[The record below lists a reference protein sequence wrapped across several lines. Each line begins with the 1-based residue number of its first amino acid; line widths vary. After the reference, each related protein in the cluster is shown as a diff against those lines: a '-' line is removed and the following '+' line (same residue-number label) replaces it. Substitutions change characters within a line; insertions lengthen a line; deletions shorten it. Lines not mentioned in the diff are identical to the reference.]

1 MQYYEYRYSPGIA
14 TKKKKDQYVNND
26 YNNADIK
33 DNSNNNDRNLQK
45 SESMY
50 STKRKVNYVQIIET
64 VSFDFETIADFELW
78 TYLQNNN
85 FVLGKART

>member
-1 MQYYEYRYSPGIA
+1 
-14 TKKKKDQYVNND
+14 
-26 YNNADIK
+26 
-33 DNSNNNDRNLQK
+33 
-45 SESMY
+45 MY

-85 FVLGKART
+85 FVFGKART

>member
-1 MQYYEYRYSPGIA
+1 
-14 TKKKKDQYVNND
+14 
-26 YNNADIK
+26 
-33 DNSNNNDRNLQK
+33 
-45 SESMY
+45 MY

-78 TYLQNNN
+78 THLQNNN

>member
-1 MQYYEYRYSPGIA
+1 MLIVKIIVIIMIEIC
-14 TKKKKDQYVNND
+14 K
-26 YNNADIK
+26 
-33 DNSNNNDRNLQK
+33 K

-50 STKRKVNYVQIIET
+50 STKRKVNYVQRIET